1 MTVSTSVRDAWSGA
15 SGTVGDL
22 KSDRVRAVLEQQIL
36 SGELPPGT
44 LLPTEPELS
53 AALGVSRT
61 VLRDAVRALVAR
73 GLLTVRQGRGTM
85 VAEPS
90 DEALATAMIA
100 RLSRS
105 GLTVGDVMEA
115 RITLETLI
123 VRLAAEAGT
132 AADWDELER
141 AEHTLIEAIAA
152 GDEAGAHAAHA
163 AFHAGILQAT
173 HQPALVLL
181 LHPMN
186 TIALLTGSSSVRS
199 GSTED
204 WNLDAHR
211 AILEA
216 LRLGDP
222 DLAEAA
228 MRAHFD
234 DLEEKSIYVG
244 LLEQPFAQAY
254 FGAP

>member
-1 MTVSTSVRDAWSGA
+1 M
-15 SGTVGDL
+15 
-22 KSDRVRAVLEQQIL
+22 K
-36 SGELPPGT
+36 T
-44 LLPTEPELS
+44 LLIDNYDSFTYNLFQLLGEVNGEPPR
-53 AALGVSRT
+53 V
-61 VLRDAVRALVAR
+61 VCND
-73 GLLTVRQGRGTM
+73 
-85 VAEPS
+85 
-90 DEALATAMIA
+90 
-100 RLSRS
+100 
-105 GLTVGDVMEA
+105 
-115 RITLETLI
+115 
-123 VRLAAEAGT
+123 

-211 AILEA
+211 AILDA

-244 LLEQPFAQAY
+244 LLEQPFARAY